1 MVDLIPNS
9 YDEWRYCIT
18 EICSISLTESYIRK
32 RINALNDQQDFM
44 TTRFIELYGYAHHQQ
59 TLVWF
64 EQALD
69 EVA

>member
-18 EICSISLTESYIRK
+18 EICGISLTESYIRK

-44 TTRFIELYGYAHHQQ
+44 TARFIELYGEAHHQQ
-59 TLVWF
+59 TLAWF
-64 EQALD
+64 EQALG

>member
-18 EICSISLTESYIRK
+18 EICGIPLTESYIRM

-44 TTRFIELYGYAHHQQ
+44 TIRFIELYGDAHHQQ
-59 TLVWF
+59 ALAWF
-64 EQALD
+64 EQALS